1 MTQSSSLLE
10 VRDLVRSYGERR
22 AVDGVSF
29 SIRKAEV
36 FGLLGPN
43 GAGKSTTFHVL
54 TGLLRPDSG
63 VFLFEGTERS
73 IKDRALRARVGVAF
87 QKPSVDIKLTG
98 RENLALG
105 ASLYAVPKAQ
115 ARQRIEDALQRSGL
129 AGRADEPVENYS
141 GGMRRRLELARV
153 LLSDP
158 ALVIL
163 DEPTQGLD
171 QGAFRKFWEDLLK
184 LRDERGLSI
193 LLTTHDP
200 QEAEYCDRIAIMDH
214 GKIIECDTPENLRQK
229 VGGDVIVIEATD
241 LPALATEIEKQ
252 FSVKPVVSEL
262 DLRFEHERAHEL
274 IPRLVEALPAGRL
287 RSVAMHRPT
296 LGDVFVKLTGRSLD
310 VDTDAKEESAA

>member
-1 MTQSSSLLE
+1 MRNLLE
-10 VRDLVRSYGERR
+10 VRDLVRCFGDRR

-29 SIRKAEV
+29 AIKRGEV

-54 TGLLRPDSG
+54 TGLLKPDAG
-63 VFLFEGTERS
+63 TFLLEGTERD
-73 IKDRALRARVGVAF
+73 IRDRSLRARIGVAF

-105 ASLYAVPKAQ
+105 AGLYAVPKTEAGDRIAEALERAGLS
-115 ARQRIEDALQRSGL
+115 ARAE
-129 AGRADEPVENYS
+129 EPVENYS

-171 QGAFRKFWEDLLK
+171 QGAFRRFWEDLLR

-214 GKIIECDTPENLRQK
+214 GKIIECDSPETLRRK
-229 VGGDVIVIEATD
+229 VGGDIIVIEAGD
-241 LPALATEIEKQ
+241 LPALAKEIESQ
-252 FSVKPVVSEL
+252 FGVKPAVSEL

-274 IPRLVEALPAGRL
+274 IPRLVEALGVGRL

-296 LGDVFVKLTGRSLD
+296 LGDVFVKLTGRRLD
-310 VDTDAKEESAA
+310 VDNEEEDAA